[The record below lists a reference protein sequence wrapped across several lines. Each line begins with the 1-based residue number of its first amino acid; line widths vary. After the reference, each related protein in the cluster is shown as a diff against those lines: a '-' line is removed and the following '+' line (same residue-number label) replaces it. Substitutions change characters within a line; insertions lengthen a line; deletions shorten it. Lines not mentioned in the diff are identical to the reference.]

1 MTPSKRSLE
10 MKRTSFRFFI
20 LAIALAAAPFSG
32 QTFSSTEEPDR
43 PLPEISEL
51 MHEVEEHQ
59 RASEHLQKDY
69 LYHEVVQQ
77 QRSDGKKAV
86 THEYDV
92 FWLNGVEVQKL
103 TRKDGKDLTAEEQRK
118 ENERIDKVV
127 AKAKERKAKAATK
140 GIETDS
146 HGDEEIT
153 VSRFLE
159 LGNFTHPRRVRRNGR
174 ETIAIDYAGNPKAK
188 TRNRMEDVIRD
199 LSGTLWIDEQDR
211 TITHLEGHFANSFK
225 VGAGIVMSIKKG
237 TSFSMDQVKIN
248 NEVWLPSRMEGHGGA
263 RVMLLISFDGSILV
277 TNSDYRKFKATST
290 ILPGVSTVEDPA
302 SEQTR
307 PPVKS
312 GTTVPEP

>member
-1 MTPSKRSLE
+1 
-10 MKRTSFRFFI
+10 MKRTFLSI
-20 LAIALAAAPFSG
+20 LATALAAMTLSG
-32 QTFSSTEEPDR
+32 QTFSPTDESDR
-43 PLPEISEL
+43 PLPDISAL

-59 RASEHLQKDY
+59 RASEHIQKDY
-69 LYHEVVQQ
+69 IYHEVLQQ

-103 TRKDGKDLTAEEQRK
+103 TRKDGKDLTADEQRK

-127 AKAKERKAKAATK
+127 AKAKERKAKAVTK
-140 GIETDS
+140 GVETDS
-146 HGDEEIT
+146 QGNEEIT

-188 TRNRMEDVIRD
+188 THNRTEDVIRD
-199 LSGTLWIDEQDR
+199 LSGTLWVDEQDR

-237 TSFSMDQVKIN
+237 TSFSIDQIKIN

-263 RVMLLISFDGSILV
+263 RVMLLVSFDGSILV

-290 ILPGVSTVEDPA
+290 ILPGVSTVQDSS
-302 SEQTR
+302 SEETS
-307 PPVKS
+307 PPVNS
-312 GTTVPEP
+312 GTTVPEH

>member
-1 MTPSKRSLE
+1 
-10 MKRTSFRFFI
+10 MKRTFFSI
-20 LAIALAAAPFSG
+20 LATALAAMTLSG
-32 QTFSSTEEPDR
+32 QTFSPTDESDR
-43 PLPEISEL
+43 PLPDISAL

-59 RASEHLQKDY
+59 RASEHIQKDY
-69 LYHEVVQQ
+69 IYHEVLQQ

-103 TRKDGKDLTAEEQRK
+103 TRKDGKDLTADEQRK

-127 AKAKERKAKAATK
+127 AKAKERKAKAVTK
-140 GIETDS
+140 GVETDS
-146 HGDEEIT
+146 QGNEEIT

-188 TRNRMEDVIRD
+188 THNRTEDVIRD
-199 LSGTLWIDEQDR
+199 LSGTLWVDEQDR

-237 TSFSMDQVKIN
+237 TSFSIDQIKIN

-263 RVMLLISFDGSILV
+263 RVMLLVSFDGSILV

-290 ILPGVSTVEDPA
+290 ILPGVSTVQDSS
-302 SEQTR
+302 SEETS
-307 PPVKS
+307 PPVNS
-312 GTTVPEP
+312 GTTVPEH

>member
-1 MTPSKRSLE
+1 
-10 MKRTSFRFFI
+10 MKLTFFRFPIFS
-20 LAIALAAAPFSG
+20 IALIAITLSG
-32 QTFSSTEEPDR
+32 QTLSPTTEPDR
-43 PLPEISEL
+43 ILPDISEL

-59 RASEHLQKDY
+59 RASEHIQKDY
-69 LYHEVVQQ
+69 IYHEVVQQ

-118 ENERIDKVV
+118 ENERIDKEV
-127 AKAKERKAKAATK
+127 AKARERKAKAETK
-140 GIETDS
+140 GVETDS
-146 HGDEEIT
+146 HGNEEIT

-159 LGNFTHPRRVRRNGR
+159 LGNFTNPRRVVRSGR

-211 TITHLEGHFANSFK
+211 TITHLEGHFSNSFK

-237 TSFSMDQVKIN
+237 TSFSMDQIKIN
-248 NEVWLPSRMEGHGGA
+248 NEVWLPSHVEGHGGA
-263 RVMLLISFDGSILV
+263 RVMLFVSFDGSILV

-290 ILPGVSTVEDPA
+290 ILPGLSTVKESP
-302 SEQTR
+302 SNENS
-307 PPVKS
+307 PKP
-312 GTTVPEP
+312 

>member
-1 MTPSKRSLE
+1 
-10 MKRTSFRFFI
+10 MKRTFFSI
-20 LAIALAAAPFSG
+20 LATALAAMTLSG
-32 QTFSSTEEPDR
+32 QTFSPTDESDR
-43 PLPEISEL
+43 PLPDISAL

-59 RASEHLQKDY
+59 RASEHIQKDY
-69 LYHEVVQQ
+69 IYHEVLQQ

-103 TRKDGKDLTAEEQRK
+103 TRKDGKDLTADEQRK

-127 AKAKERKAKAATK
+127 AKAKERKAKAVTK
-140 GIETDS
+140 GVETDS
-146 HGDEEIT
+146 QGNEEIT

-188 TRNRMEDVIRD
+188 THNRTEDVIRD
-199 LSGTLWIDEQDR
+199 LSGTLWVDEQDR

-237 TSFSMDQVKIN
+237 TSFSIDQIKIN

-263 RVMLLISFDGSILV
+263 RVMLLVSFDGSILV

-290 ILPGVSTVEDPA
+290 ILPGVSTVQDSS
-302 SEQTR
+302 SEETN
-307 PPVKS
+307 PPVNS
-312 GTTVPEP
+312 GTTVPEH